1 MKVRVQ
7 VVIETEASE
16 PGDVQDIMEIER
28 EELRPETVGL
38 TLEEAK
44 TVLERI
50 QHPIVEQQATAYLQ
64 TQSRCPHCG
73 NKRYHKGDH
82 TVTIRTLFGKLK
94 LQSPRFYHCPCQPHP
109 TQTFSP
115 LAERLPERS
124 TPELLYLETK
134 WASLMS
140 YGMTTKLLDEVL
152 PIGKHVNAETV
163 RNHLHAV
170 AERAETELGDE
181 QVFYIDGCPR
191 DWATLPCPDGPLTVG
206 LDGGYVHACDK
217 TSRKDGWFE
226 VIAGKSITTE
236 GTAKC
241 FAFVHRYDTKPKR
254 RVFEVLKSQSM
265 QMNQQV
271 TFLSNGGD
279 TVRQLQLYLNPQAE
293 HLLDWF
299 HVAMRVTVMTQMAK
313 GLEGKDVTIQSGV
326 LKELERSKWY
336 LWHGNVYEACI
347 SIDNLE
353 LLLDN
358 DDELTAKRRSLL
370 KALRDFRVYITTNA
384 QLIPNYGERWRY
396 GEAIATG
403 FVEATVNQVIS
414 KRLVKK
420 QQMKWSLRGAHLLLQ
435 MRTRVLNDE
444 LRQTFQRW
452 YPGMQNE
459 EVELKE
465 AA

>member
-7 VVIETEASE
+7 VVIETEAGES
-16 PGDVQDIMEIER
+16 GDVQEILEIER
-28 EELRPETVGL
+28 TELRPDTMGL
-38 TLEEAK
+38 TLDEAK

-50 QHPIVEQQATAYLQ
+50 QQRVVEQQAAEYLRR
-64 TQSRCPHCG
+64 QSRCPHCG
-73 NKRYHKGDH
+73 NKRRHKGEH
-82 TVTIRTLFGKLK
+82 TVTIRTLFGKLQLK
-94 LQSPRFYHCPCQPHP
+94 SPRLYHCQCQPHFSR
-109 TQTFSP
+109 TFSP

-152 PIGKHVNAETV
+152 PIGKHVNAATI
-163 RNHLHAV
+163 RNHVHAV
-170 AERAETELGDE
+170 AQRTEAELGEE
-181 QVFYIDGCPR
+181 QVFFIGGCPR
-191 DWATLPCPDGPLTVG
+191 DWGNLPRPEGPLTVG
-206 LDGGYVHACDK
+206 LDGGYVHSCDK

-226 VIAGKSITTE
+226 VIAGKSITAE
-236 GTAKC
+236 GAAKC
-241 FAFVHRYDTKPKR
+241 FALVHGYDTKPKR
-254 RVFEVLKSQSM
+254 RVFEVLTSQGM

-271 TFLSNGGD
+271 TFLSDGGD

-299 HVAMRVTVMTQMAK
+299 HVTMRLTVMTQMAK
-313 GLEGKDVTIQSGV
+313 GLEGKDRAIQPAV

-384 QLIPNYGERWRY
+384 RLIPNYGERYRY

-403 FVEATVNQVIS
+403 FVESTVNQVVS
-414 KRLVKK
+414 KRFVKK
-420 QQMKWSLRGAHLLLQ
+420 QQMKWSPRGAHLLLQ

-452 YPGMQNE
+452 YPGMKNNE
-459 EVELKE
+459 EEMKL

>member
-50 QHPIVEQQATAYLQ
+50 QHQIVEQQATAYLQ

-191 DWATLPCPDGPLTVG
+191 DWATLPRPDGPLTVG

-254 RVFEVLKSQSM
+254 RVFEVLKSQGM

-271 TFLSNGGD
+271 TFLSDGGD

-299 HVAMRVTVMTQMAK
+299 HVVRQEAVCVIVR
-313 GLEGKDVTIQSGV
+313 
-326 LKELERSKWY
+326 
-336 LWHGNVYEACI
+336 HGASRDWTWC
-347 SIDNLE
+347 SITSTL
-353 LLLDN
+353 
-358 DDELTAKRRSLL
+358 
-370 KALRDFRVYITTNA
+370 
-384 QLIPNYGERWRY
+384 G
-396 GEAIATG
+396 GEA
-403 FVEATVNQVIS
+403 
-414 KRLVKK
+414 R
-420 QQMKWSLRGAHLLLQ
+420 R
-435 MRTRVLNDE
+435 
-444 LRQTFQRW
+444 
-452 YPGMQNE
+452 
-459 EVELKE
+459 
-465 AA
+465 

>member
-1 MKVRVQ
+1 MKIRVQ
-7 VVIETEASE
+7 VVIESAGGEST
-16 PGDVQDIMEIER
+16 DVHDIACIYR
-28 EELRPETVGL
+28 EELRPDNVGL
-38 TLEEAK
+38 TLDEAK
-44 TVLERI
+44 TVLERM
-50 QHPIVEQQATAYLQ
+50 QQRLVEQQAAEYLR
-64 TQSRCPHCG
+64 TQSHCPHCEK
-73 NKRYHKGDH
+73 KRYHKGAH
-82 TVTIRTLFGKLK
+82 TVRLHTLFGKLRLK
-94 LQSPRFYHCPCQPHP
+94 SPRFYHCPCQPSP
-109 TQTFSP
+109 TRTFSP

-124 TPELLYLETK
+124 TPELRYLETK

-140 YGMTTKLLDEVL
+140 YGLTTKLLEEVL

-163 RNHLHAV
+163 RHHLHAV
-170 AERAETELGDE
+170 AERTEAELGDE
-181 QVFYIDGCPR
+181 QVFFVDGCPR
-191 DWATLPCPDGPLTVG
+191 DWANLPRPDGPLTVG
-206 LDGGYVHACDK
+206 LDGGYVHSCDK

-226 VIAGKSITTE
+226 VIAGKSITAE
-236 GTAKC
+236 GAAKC
-241 FAFVHRYDTKPKR
+241 FAFVHRYDAKPKR
-254 RVFEVLKSQSM
+254 RVFEVLKSQGM

-271 TFLSNGGD
+271 TFLSDGGD

-299 HVAMRVTVMTQMAK
+299 HVTLRITVMTQMAR
-313 GLEGKDVTIQSGV
+313 GLEGKDHAIQPAV

-358 DDELTAKRRSLL
+358 EDDLTAKRRSLL

-384 QLIPNYGERWRY
+384 RLIPNYGERYRY

-403 FVEATVNQVIS
+403 FVESTVNQVVS
-414 KRLVKK
+414 KRFVKK
-420 QQMKWSLRGAHLLLQ
+420 QQMRWSPRGAHLLLQ
-435 MRTRVLNDE
+435 TRTRVLNDE
-444 LRQTFQRW
+444 LRQTFQQW
-452 YPGMQNE
+452 YPGMRNE

>member
-1 MKVRVQ
+1 VI
-7 VVIETEASE
+7 IETQVGE
-16 PGDVQDIMEIER
+16 PADVYDIGCIQR
-28 EELRPETVGL
+28 QELRPETLGL
-38 TLEEAK
+38 TLAEAK

-50 QHPIVEQQATAYLQ
+50 QQRLVEQQATEYLR
-64 TQSRCPHCG
+64 TQRYCPQCG
-73 NKRYHKGDH
+73 NTRPHKGDH
-82 TVTIRTLFGKLK
+82 TVTVRTLFGKLRLK
-94 LQSPRFYHCPCQPHP
+94 SPRLHHCQCQPHP
-109 TQTFSP
+109 AQTFSP

-140 YGMTTKLLDEVL
+140 YGMTAKLLDEVL
-152 PIGKHVNAETV
+152 PIGKHVNAATV

-170 AERAETELGDE
+170 AERTEAELGEE
-181 QVFYIDGCPR
+181 QVFFIDGCPR
-191 DWATLPCPDGPLTVG
+191 DWAKLPRPDGPLTVG
-206 LDGGYVHACDK
+206 LDGGYVHSCDK
-217 TSRKDGWFE
+217 TSRKDGWFK
-226 VIAGKSITTE
+226 VIAGKSMTAE
-236 GTAKC
+236 GAAKC

-254 RVFEVLKSQSM
+254 RVFEVLKSQGM

-271 TFLSNGGD
+271 TFLSDGGD

-299 HVAMRVTVMTQMAK
+299 HIAMRVTVMTQMAK
-313 GLEGKDVTIQSGV
+313 GLEGKDVAIQPAV

-358 DDELTAKRRSLL
+358 DDDLTAKRRSLL

-384 QLIPNYGERWRY
+384 RLIPNYGERWRY
-396 GEAIATG
+396 GEAIATE
-403 FVEATVNQVIS
+403 FVESTVNQVVS

-420 QQMKWSLRGAHLLLQ
+420 QQMRWSPRGAHLLLQ
-435 MRTRVLNDE
+435 MRTRVLNHE
-444 LRQTFQRW
+444 LRQTFQQW
-452 YPGMQNE
+452 YPGMRNE

>member
-7 VVIETEASE
+7 LVIETEASE
-16 PGDVQDIMEIER
+16 PGDVQEIMAIER

-38 TLEEAK
+38 TLDEAK
-44 TVLERI
+44 TALERL
-50 QHPIVEQQATAYLQ
+50 QQRVVEQQATEYLQ
-64 TQSRCPHCG
+64 RQRRCPHCG
-73 NKRYHKGDH
+73 NTRYQKGDH

-94 LQSPRFYHCPCQPHP
+94 LQSPRFYHCGCQPHS

-140 YGMTTKLLDEVL
+140 YGLTTKLLEEVL

-181 QVFYIDGCPR
+181 QVCYIDGCPR
-191 DWATLPCPDGPLTVG
+191 DWASLPRPDGPLTVG
-206 LDGGYVHACDK
+206 LDGGYVHSCDK

-226 VIAGKSITTE
+226 VIAGKSITAE
-236 GTAKC
+236 GASKC

-254 RVFEVLKSQSM
+254 RVFEVLKSQGR
-265 QMNQQV
+265 QMNQQI
-271 TFLSNGGD
+271 TFLSDGGD
-279 TVRQLQLYLNPQAE
+279 TVRQLQLDLNPQAE

-299 HVAMRVTVMTQMAK
+299 HGAMRVTVMMQMAK
-313 GLEGKDVTIQSGV
+313 GLEGKEVAIQPAV
-326 LKELERSKWY
+326 LQELERSKWY

-353 LLLDN
+353 LVLDN
-358 DDELTAKRRSLL
+358 EDELTARRRSLL
-370 KALRDFRVYITTNA
+370 RALRDFRVYITTNA
-384 QLIPNYGERWRY
+384 RLIPNYGERWRY

-403 FVEATVNQVIS
+403 FVESAVNQIVS
-414 KRLVKK
+414 KRFVTK
-420 QQMKWSLRGAHLLLQ
+420 QQMKWSPRGAHLLLQ
-435 MRTRVLNDE
+435 TRTRVLNDE

-452 YPGMQNE
+452 YPAMHNE
-459 EVELKE
+459 EVESKE

>member
-1 MKVRVQ
+1 MKMRVQ
-7 VVIETEASE
+7 VVIESAGGE
-16 PGDVQDIMEIER
+16 PTDVHEIACLER
-28 EELRPETVGL
+28 EELRLDTLGL
-38 TLEEAK
+38 TLNEAK

-50 QHPIVEQQATAYLQ
+50 QQQLVEQQTAEYLC
-64 TQSRCPHCG
+64 TQRHCSDCG
-73 NKRYHKGDH
+73 NKRYHKGEH
-82 TVTIRTLFGKLK
+82 RVTIRTLFGKLRLK
-94 LQSPRFYHCPCQPHP
+94 SPRFYHCQCKPSL
-109 TQTFSP
+109 TRTFSP

-163 RNHLHAV
+163 RHHLHAV
-170 AERAETELGDE
+170 AERTEAELGDE
-181 QVFYIDGCPR
+181 QVFFIDGCPR
-191 DWATLPCPDGPLTVG
+191 DWATLPRPDGPLTVG
-206 LDGGYVHACDK
+206 LDGGYVHSCDK

-226 VIAGKSITTE
+226 VIAGKSITAE
-236 GTAKC
+236 GAAKC

-254 RVFEVLKSQSM
+254 RVFEVLKSQGM
-265 QMNQQV
+265 QMNQQI
-271 TFLSNGGD
+271 TFLSDGGD

-299 HVAMRVTVMTQMAK
+299 HVTIRITVMTQMAK
-313 GLEGKDVTIQSGV
+313 GLEGKDLAIQPAV

-336 LWHGNVYEACI
+336 LWHGNVYEACL

-353 LLLDN
+353 LVLDN
-358 DDELTAKRRSLL
+358 DEALTAKRRSLL
-370 KALRDFRVYITTNA
+370 KALRDFRIYITTNA
-384 QLIPNYGERWRY
+384 RLIPNYGERWRY

-403 FVEATVNQVIS
+403 FVESTVNQVIS
-414 KRLVKK
+414 KRFVKK
-420 QQMKWSLRGAHLLLQ
+420 QQMKWSPRGAHLVLQ
-435 MRTRVLNDE
+435 TRTRVLNDE

-452 YPGMQNE
+452 YPGMQND